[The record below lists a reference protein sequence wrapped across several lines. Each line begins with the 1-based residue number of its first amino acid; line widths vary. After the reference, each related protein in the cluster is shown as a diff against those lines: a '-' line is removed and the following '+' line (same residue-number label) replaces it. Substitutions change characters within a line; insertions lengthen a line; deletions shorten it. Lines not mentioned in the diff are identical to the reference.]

1 MKTKKSV
8 LLQSKAISKMRHY
21 KVCVVCRTKA
31 KLRKIISPYYPWFK
45 IGKDQRCG
53 WVGFVYFDKFRE
65 AFLLRE
71 KYYNDKDMY
80 IFIQDDKPILKIIGE

>member
-1 MKTKKSV
+1 MKTEKKD
-8 LLQSKAISKMRHY
+8 LLQSKSISKMRQY
-21 KVCVVCRTKA
+21 KVCIVCKSKT
-31 KLRKIISPYYPWFK
+31 KLRKILNHHYPWFK
-45 IGKDQRCG
+45 IGKEARCG
-53 WVGFVYFDKFRE
+53 WVGFIYFETFRE